1 VLHAAAR
8 AFLNYDLPRGPWDEM
23 SLWFGVPLENQKY
36 VQIPRYLGDQLY
48 GKDSWT
54 SLRTAQFT
62 TRPSHAD
69 QLHVDLWWRGLNIAQ
84 DAGTYLY
91 NADPPWD
98 NSLTTTLMHNTVT
111 VNGRDQMT
119 RAGRFLYLDWVNAY
133 RKNVTIHDPS
143 VIQSVRGRYRMPGF
157 RHTRTVSVFEGNR
170 WQVTDEIIPLRFLP
184 SIFRSQPSSFRL
196 HWLLP
201 DWEWKIDV
209 RDSKFEV
216 RLNSPKGWVSL
227 SIGVGTPVTEN
238 EPRVT
243 LVRAGETVYG
253 SGNADPV
260 CGWASPTY
268 GVKVPALSLAV
279 ETTSANDVQFISEFN
294 FP

>member
-1 VLHAAAR
+1 
-8 AFLNYDLPRGPWDEM
+8 
-23 SLWFGVPLENQKY
+23 
-36 VQIPRYLGDQLY
+36 
-48 GKDSWT
+48 
-54 SLRTAQFT
+54 
-62 TRPSHAD
+62 
-69 QLHVDLWWRGLNIAQ
+69 LWWRGLNVAQ

-98 NSLTTTLMHNTVT
+98 NSLTTAFVHNTVT

-143 VIQSVRGRYRMPGF
+143 VIQCLSGRYRTPGF
-157 RHTRTVSVFEGNR
+157 RHTRTISVFEGNR
-170 WQVTDEIIPLRFLP
+170 WQVVDEILPLRFLP
-184 SIFRSQPSSFRL
+184 SFFRPRPSSFRL

-209 RDSKFEV
+209 QDSKFKIH
-216 RLNSPKGWVSL
+216 LNSPRGWVSL
-227 SIGVGTPVTEN
+227 SISVEPSVTEN
-238 EPRVT
+238 RPRVT

-260 CGWASPTY
+260 RGWASPAY
-268 GVKVPALSLAV
+268 GVKIPALSLAV
-279 ETTSANDVQFISEFN
+279 ETTSTNDVQFVSEFT